1 MDKDKS
7 ILFFSAVVAAT
18 YIALKYDIIPDAI
31 PIIGWLDD
39 GFIAVGVLIA
49 GIWWIRRQP

>member
-1 MDKDKS
+1 MRW
-7 ILFFSAVVAAT
+7 IL
-18 YIALKYDIIPDAI
+18 IALFATMLLASCVPVQKVCAK
-31 PIIGWLDD
+31 IIGWLDD